1 MNSPFDLQIDFKNDC
16 NGIYAFFVKFKIRR
30 YIRLQGRHSKNPNSL
45 HKNSLFSKSYII
57 SNETVMENYK

>member
-45 HKNSLFSKSYII
+45 HKNSLKAI
-57 SNETVMENYK
+57 

>member
-1 MNSPFDLQIDFKNDC
+1 MNSSFDLQIDFKNDC

-45 HKNSLFSKSYII
+45 HKNSLFSKRYII